1 MLYRFYVL
9 EVIFTSNMT
18 DSFIESASR
27 TDRKSRTALYAFAV
41 GLC

>member
-18 DSFIESASR
+18 DSFIELAGR
-27 TDRKSRTALYAFAV
+27 TDRKSRTVDAILFAK
-41 GLC
+41 